1 MWPTPSFGCSI
12 TQPCEVGKFVE
23 LKGGP
28 KFSGRGLR
36 EVGVKIP
43 ELSVRG
49 LREVG
54 VKILHH
60 AQAMKLSS
68 CTTSWWR
75 SFASLESC
83 KPDEPMPL
91 PAASKGITKA
101 IKMAKEEEDAEKEN
115 QKKQKVVMKKPA
127 ANQPAA
133 NQPAASQSEP
143 ISPKVLQIFQKEVV
157 GVITSSSRLR
167 SSRTFRG
174 DWGGANAFFK
184 GCKCFVN

>member
-28 KFSGRGLR
+28 KFSG
-36 EVGVKIP
+36 
-43 ELSVRG
+43 RG

-133 NQPAASQSEP
+133 NQPAASQ
-143 ISPKVLQIFQKEVV
+143 V
-157 GVITSSSRLR
+157 
-167 SSRTFRG
+167 
-174 DWGGANAFFK
+174 
-184 GCKCFVN
+184 